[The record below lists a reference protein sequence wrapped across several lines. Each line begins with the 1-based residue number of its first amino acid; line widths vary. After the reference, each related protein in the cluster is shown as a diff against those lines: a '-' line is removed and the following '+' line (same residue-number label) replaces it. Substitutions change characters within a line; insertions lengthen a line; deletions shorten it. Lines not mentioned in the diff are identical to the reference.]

1 MTTQRNKV
9 HLIGFAGSDPEVR
22 EVGNNQ
28 KVARVSIAV
37 HEGYRNSQGEYV
49 PQTQWHKLVLWNKQ
63 AEIAEQLVHKGTAF
77 AIEGRLNSNSY
88 TAKDGTKR
96 YVTEVVVSELQL
108 VEREAEKEPEEVQ

>member
-1 MTTQRNKV
+1 MTTVKNSVR
-9 HLIGFAGSDPEVR
+9 LTGFAGSDPEVR

-63 AEIAEQLVHKGTAF
+63 AEIAEQLLQKGTAF
-77 AIEGRLNSNSY
+77 SVAGRLNSSSY

-96 YVTEVVVSELQL
+96 YVTEVVVNELQL
-108 VEREAEKEPEEVQ
+108 VEKEQEAEP